1 MTIARRRAA
10 ARNGLAAILV
20 VLAAIPP
27 AAFAGEGGQNFVLP
41 LVTALAVASAA
52 HKVPQQVGVMQ
63 PGGRPLVSL
72 IPSQVQFEDG
82 YEIDVN
88 DYIGIH
94 DPVDGI
100 DVDRVASFDMLPH
113 RRKGWMASFVY
124 DTERRGPI
132 ESRDDVLRLMLD
144 YRW

>member
-88 DYIGIH
+88 DYIGRR
-94 DPVDGI
+94 DPKSLVDTDRI
-100 DVDRVASFDMLPH
+100 VAYDVLH
-113 RRKGWMASFVY
+113 RRRNGWMLSFAY
-124 DTERRGPI
+124 DTEHRTPL
-132 ESRDDVLRLMLD
+132 RDGSEIFRCLLD
-144 YRW
+144 YRF